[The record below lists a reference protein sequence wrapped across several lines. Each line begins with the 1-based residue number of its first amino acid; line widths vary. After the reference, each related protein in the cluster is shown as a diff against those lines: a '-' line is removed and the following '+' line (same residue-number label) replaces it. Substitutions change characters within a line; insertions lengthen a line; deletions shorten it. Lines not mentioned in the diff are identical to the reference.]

1 MPRHVETR
9 DLRWTTEQMFDLV
22 ADVARYPEFL
32 PWVSAAR
39 VRQDGPE
46 QVIAELI
53 VGFSGFKERFTS
65 RVRTE
70 RPRRIVIDYVDGPMK
85 FLDNEWTFSPGED
98 GGCALRFEVDFAFKS
113 RLLEAVA
120 SRVFHRAL
128 GRMIT
133 AFEARAESLY
143 GAGARA
149 GSGISN
155 SSAHKA
161 A

>member
-9 DLRWTTEQMFDLV
+9 DLRWTPEQMFDLV

-39 VRQDGPE
+39 VRQDGPD
-46 QVIAELI
+46 QIIAELV

-70 RPRRIVIDYVDGPMK
+70 RPHRIVIDYVDGPLK
-85 FLDNEWTFSPGED
+85 FLDNEWTFSAGKD
-98 GGCALRFEVDFAFKS
+98 GGCELRFEVDFAFRS
-113 RLLEAVA
+113 RILEAVA
-120 SRVFHRAL
+120 SRVFHRAVA
-128 GRMIT
+128 RMIA

-143 GAGARA
+143 GAGA
-149 GSGISN
+149 GSGIS
-155 SSAHKA
+155 SSRAHKA